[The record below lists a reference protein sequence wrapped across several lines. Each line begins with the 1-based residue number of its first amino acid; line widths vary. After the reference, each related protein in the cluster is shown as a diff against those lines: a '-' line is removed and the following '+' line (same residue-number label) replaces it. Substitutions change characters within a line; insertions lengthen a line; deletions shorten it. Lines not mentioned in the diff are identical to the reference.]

1 MKKIVEHILSECEMY
16 LRDIEEI
23 SGKMEEQDKIVVRSF
38 QNESIEK
45 RIELIK
51 NNIKRIKKMEVKK
64 DDN

>member
-1 MKKIVEHILSECEMY
+1 MY

-23 SGKMEEQDKIVVRSF
+23 SGKMEKQDKIVVRSF

-51 NNIKRIKKMEVKK
+51 NNIKRIKRMEVKK